1 MLGLDSILG
10 LDDNLEI
17 KLAIILIFNFI
28 NTFHIDKKDEEYK
41 ALKVIVDKF
50 EKRIRDNNELV
61 EKFNKTG
68 KF

>member
-1 MLGLDSILG
+1 MFDFDFGVGD
-10 LDDNLEI
+10 LEI
-17 KLAIILIFNFI
+17 KLAIVLLFRCI
-28 NTFHIDKKDEEYK
+28 NTVDLEDEEYK

-50 EKRIRDNNELV
+50 EKRIKDSNELV